1 MMIQN
6 VRPLKEEYLAVAQVL
21 KGDLYLRLD
30 EQQFV
35 DMVIRYTDGS
45 VDRKKLRQLYYNLL
59 REAR

>member
-1 MMIQN
+1 MIQN